1 MDQCALDVPAQEHI
15 LEILEQQPAI
25 EPVISRGK
33 TATGDRADEI
43 DLVEH
48 VRRFTLELDLRVPH
62 SLQYTVGHGCSTCT
76 AAGEGH

>member
-25 EPVISRGK
+25 
-33 TATGDRADEI
+33 
-43 DLVEH
+43 
-48 VRRFTLELDLRVPH
+48 
-62 SLQYTVGHGCSTCT
+62 CSTCT